1 MTRATGTEAKV
12 CEDIAKRQE
21 LGMNK
26 YGVSVADN
34 QLTLRE
40 WLQHQYEELLD
51 AAVYCRR
58 AIAEIDKQSSQPSP
72 DEIIAGHA
80 KRLAMDLECMLL
92 ASDPGVAVNRWW
104 AEAQTSLD
112 NYKTDIDRLYPQDHV
127 SPLGKD

>member
-1 MTRATGTEAKV
+1 MTRATGIEAKV

-26 YGVSVADN
+26 YGTSVADN
-34 QLTLRE
+34 PLTLRE
-40 WLQHQYEELLD
+40 WVNHAYEEAMDMAIYL
-51 AAVYCRR
+51 RR
-58 AIAEIDKQSSQPSP
+58 IIAETDKQSSQPSP

-104 AEAQTSLD
+104 SEAQTSLA